1 LPPVWGKGG
10 GPRHDERRLHELKK
24 MVFQMSDFD
33 LVLSG
38 TLVLPT
44 RILQGGYVAVRDG
57 KIAEVGQGIAPA
69 ARERHELGEA
79 LILPGAIDAQV
90 HSLSQKDQ
98 EDFIWSTRSAAAGG
112 VTTIVDMP
120 YDEGNLVC
128 SAEAV
133 NRKVAH
139 AGPQARVDFA
149 LYGTIDPE
157 EGAKRIREQVEAGV
171 AAFKFSTFGTDAK
184 RFPRIPP
191 ALLEKCFA
199 AIAPTGLTA
208 GVHNEDD
215 EAVRAA
221 IDKVKAAGI
230 TDYRA
235 HGLSRPPLTELL
247 AMHEIYETGA
257 ATGCP
262 AHVVHC
268 SLGRGYDIAAAY
280 RAQGF
285 EASIEACIHYLV
297 LDEENDV
304 KRLGGKAKINPPIRP
319 RAEVEKLW
327 RHVAAGNVTLVS
339 TDHVSWS
346 ENRKANPDMLAN
358 ASGVPGLEV
367 MLPLFVKGALER
379 GVPLTWAARLMAQ
392 NPARHFRIDHV
403 KGALEPGKD
412 ADIAV
417 LLPNEKTYDAAAT
430 GNNVVGWSPYNGIKL
445 PWTLGATYLR
455 GKLAFDGT
463 QVVSEP
469 GAGRF
474 VRPPVSHVIAG
485 VQ

>member
-1 LPPVWGKGG
+1 
-10 GPRHDERRLHELKK
+10 
-24 MVFQMSDFD
+24 MADFD
-33 LVLSG
+33 LVLQG
-38 TLVLPT
+38 TVVLPE
-44 RILQGGYVAVRDG
+44 RILETGYVAVRDG
-57 KIAEVGQGIAPA
+57 KIAEIGLGVPPA
-69 ARERHELGEA
+69 ARERHLLGKA

-90 HSLSQKDQ
+90 HSLSQKNQ

-128 SAEAV
+128 LAAAV
-133 NRKVAH
+133 RSKVAH
-139 AGPQARVDFA
+139 ASGQARVDFA
-149 LYGTIDPE
+149 LYGTIDPA
-157 EGAKRIREQVEAGV
+157 EGAARIAEQAEAGV
-171 AAFKFSTFGTDAK
+171 AAFKFSTFGTDPK

-191 ALLEKCFA
+191 ALLEECFA

-221 IDKVKAAGI
+221 IEKVTALGI
-230 TDYRA
+230 SDYRA

-247 AMHEIYETGA
+247 ATLQIYETGA

-268 SLGRGYDIAAAY
+268 SLGRGYDIAASY

-285 EASIEACIHYLV
+285 AATIECCIHYLT

-304 KRLGGKAKINPPIRP
+304 ARLGGKAKINPPVRR

-327 RHVAAGNVTLVS
+327 THVAAGNVTLVS

-346 ENRKANPDMLAN
+346 ENRKTNPDMLAN

-367 MLPLFVKGALER
+367 MVPLFVKGAIAR
-379 GVPLTWAARLMAQ
+379 NIPLTWAARLMAQ
-392 NPARHFRIDHV
+392 NPARHFRIDST
-403 KGALEPGKD
+403 KGALIVGKD

-417 LLPNEKTYDAAAT
+417 LFPRPKVYDAAAS
-430 GNNVVGWSPYNGIKL
+430 GHNVVGWSPYNGIEL
-445 PWTLGATYLR
+445 PWTVGLTYLR
-455 GKLAFDGT
+455 GALAFDGT
-463 QVVSEP
+463 DVLAQP
-469 GAGRF
+469 GTGRF
-474 VRPPVSHVIAG
+474 VRP
-485 VQ
+485 

>member
-1 LPPVWGKGG
+1 
-10 GPRHDERRLHELKK
+10 
-24 MVFQMSDFD
+24 MADFD
-33 LVLSG
+33 LVLKG
-38 TLVLPT
+38 IVVLAD
-44 RILQGGYVAVRDG
+44 RIVEGGHVAVAGG
-57 KIAEVGQGIAPA
+57 KVVHVGQGAMPA
-69 ARERHELGEA
+69 AKERHDLSGA

-98 EDFIWSTRSAAAGG
+98 EDFLWSTRSAAAGG

-128 SAEAV
+128 SADAV
-133 NRKVAH
+133 KIKIDH
-139 AGPQARVDFA
+139 ASPQARVDFA
-149 LYGTIDPE
+149 LYGTVDPE
-157 EGAKRIREQVEAGV
+157 EGPARIAEMVGAGV
-171 AAFKFSTFGTDAK
+171 AAFKFSTFGTDPK
-184 RFPRIPP
+184 RFPRIPA
-191 ALLEKCFA
+191 ALLEECFR

-221 IDKVKAAGI
+221 IARVKAAGI

-235 HGLSRPPLTELL
+235 HGLSRPPLTELI
-247 AMHEIYETGA
+247 ASNQIYETGA

-268 SLGRGYDIAAAY
+268 SLGRGYEIAAAY

-285 EASIEACIHYLV
+285 RATIECCIHYLV

-304 KRLGGKAKINPPIRP
+304 ARLGGKAKINPPIRP

-346 ENRKANPDMLAN
+346 EDRKTNPDMLAN

-367 MLPLFVKGALER
+367 MVPLFVKGALER
-379 GVPLTWAARLMAQ
+379 GIPLTRAAELMAL
-392 NPARHFRIDHV
+392 NPARHFRLDHA
-403 KGALEPGKD
+403 KGALEAGKD
-412 ADIAV
+412 ADIIV
-417 LLPNEKTYDAAAT
+417 LTPEPHLYDAAASCH
-430 GNNVVGWSPYNGIKL
+430 NVVGWSPYNGIRL
-445 PWTLGATYLR
+445 PWRVSATYLR

-463 QVVSEP
+463 RVLAEP
-469 GAGRF
+469 GAGAF
-474 VRPPVSHVIAG
+474 VRPLPTLVSG
-485 VQ
+485 GSR

>member
-1 LPPVWGKGG
+1 
-10 GPRHDERRLHELKK
+10 
-24 MVFQMSDFD
+24 MSDFD

-38 TLVLPT
+38 TVVLPDAV
-44 RILQGGYVAVRDG
+44 IENGFVAVRDG
-57 KIAEVGQGIAPA
+57 KIALVEEGTAPA
-69 ARERHELGEA
+69 GRERHELGDA
-79 LILPGAIDAQV
+79 LILPGAIDAQT

-133 NRKVAH
+133 QRKVAH
-139 AGPQARVDFA
+139 AEPQARVDFA
-149 LYGTIDPE
+149 LYGTVNPE
-157 EGAKRIREQVEAGV
+157 EGASRIFEQVEAGV
-171 AAFKFSTFGTDAK
+171 AAFKFSTFGTDPV

-191 ALLEKCFA
+191 ALLEECFA
-199 AIAPTGLTA
+199 AITPTGLTA

-221 IDKVKAAGI
+221 IAKVKASGI

-235 HGLSRPPLTELL
+235 HAMSRPPLTELL
-247 AMHEIYETGA
+247 ASLQIYETGA
-257 ATGCP
+257 LTGCP

-268 SLGRGYDIAAAY
+268 SLARGYEIARSY
-280 RAQGF
+280 RDQGF
-285 EASIEACIHYLV
+285 DATIECCIHYLV

-319 RAEVEKLW
+319 RAEVEKIW
-327 RHVAAGNVTLVS
+327 EHVRQGNVTLVS

-346 ENRKANPDMLAN
+346 ENRKNNPDMLAN

-367 MLPLFVKGALER
+367 MVPLFVKGALER
-379 GVPLTWAARLMAQ
+379 DIPLTWAAKLMAH
-392 NPARHFRIDHV
+392 NPARHFRLGQ
-403 KGALEPGKD
+403 KGALEVGTD

-417 LLPNEKTYDAAAT
+417 LFPRPKRYDAAES
-430 GNNVVGWSPYNGIKL
+430 GHNVVGWSPYNGIEL
-445 PWTLGATYLR
+445 PWNVGLTYLR
-455 GKLAFDGT
+455 GQQVFDGT
-463 QVVSEP
+463 KVAEP
-469 GAGRF
+469 GTGRF
-474 VRPPVSHVIAG
+474 VRPEARA
-485 VQ
+485 

>member
-1 LPPVWGKGG
+1 
-10 GPRHDERRLHELKK
+10 
-24 MVFQMSDFD
+24 MSDFD

-38 TLVLPT
+38 TVVLPDA
-44 RILQGGYVAVRDG
+44 ILENGYIAVRDG
-57 KIAEVGQGIAPA
+57 KVAHVGQGVAPA
-69 ARERHELGEA
+69 GKTRHDLGNA
-79 LILPGAIDAQV
+79 LILPGAIDAQT

-133 NRKVAH
+133 RIKVAH
-139 AGPQARVDFA
+139 ATPQARVDFA
-149 LYGTIDPE
+149 LYGTINPE
-157 EGAKRIREQVEAGV
+157 EGAARILEQVEAGV
-171 AAFKFSTFGTDAK
+171 AAFKFSTFGTDPI

-191 ALLEKCFA
+191 ALLEECFA

-221 IDKVKAAGI
+221 MAKVKAVGI

-247 AMHEIYETGA
+247 ASLQIYETGA
-257 ATGCP
+257 QTGCP

-268 SLGRGYDIAAAY
+268 SLGRGYEIARSY
-280 RAQGF
+280 RDQGF
-285 EASIEACIHYLV
+285 DATIEACIHYLT

-304 KRLGGKAKINPPIRP
+304 ARLGGKAKINPPIRP

-327 RHVAAGNVTLVS
+327 GHVRAGNVTLVS

-346 ENRKANPDMLAN
+346 ENRKTNPDMLAN

-367 MLPLFVKGALER
+367 MVPLFVMGALQR
-379 GVPLTWAARLMAQ
+379 NIPLTWAARLMAE
-392 NPARHFRIDHV
+392 NPAKHFRLDHR
-403 KGALEPGKD
+403 KGALTVGKD

-417 LLPNEKTYDAAAT
+417 LFPRPTRYDAAAS
-430 GNNVVGWSPYNGIKL
+430 GHNVVGWSPYSGIEL
-445 PWTLGATYLR
+445 PWTVGLTYLR
-455 GKLAFDGT
+455 GQEVFDGAN
-463 QVVSEP
+463 VAAP
-469 GAGRF
+469 GVGMF
-474 VRPPVSHVIAG
+474 VRPEVRW
-485 VQ
+485 

>member
-1 LPPVWGKGG
+1 
-10 GPRHDERRLHELKK
+10 
-24 MVFQMSDFD
+24 MSDFD
-33 LVLSG
+33 LVLKG
-38 TLVLPT
+38 TVVLSD
-44 RILQGGYVAVRDG
+44 RIVEGGFVAVRDG
-57 KIAEVGQGIAPA
+57 KVDLVGQGAMPS
-69 ARERHELGEA
+69 ARERHDLGTA
-79 LILPGAIDAQV
+79 LILPGAIDAQT

-133 NRKVAH
+133 QRKIDH

-157 EGAKRIREQVEAGV
+157 EGPARIGEMVDAGV
-171 AAFKFSTFGTDAK
+171 AAFKFSTFGTDPK
-184 RFPRIPP
+184 RFPRIP
-191 ALLEKCFA
+191 AGLLEDCFA
-199 AIAPTGLTA
+199 AIAPTGLAA

-230 TDYRA
+230 IDYRA

-247 AMHEIYETGA
+247 ATNQIYETGA

-268 SLGRGYDIAAAY
+268 SVGRGYDIASAY

-285 EASIEACIHYLV
+285 RATIECCIHYLV

-304 KRLGGKAKINPPIRP
+304 KRLGGKAKINPPIRS

-327 RHVAAGNVTLVS
+327 RHVADGKVTMVS

-346 ENRKANPDMLAN
+346 ENRKTNPDMLAN

-367 MLPLFVKGALER
+367 MIPLFVKGALER
-379 GVPLTWAARLMAQ
+379 GIPLTRAAELMAL
-392 NPARHFRIDHV
+392 NPARHFRLDHQ
-403 KGALEPGKD
+403 KGALEIGKD

-417 LLPNEKTYDAAAT
+417 LTPEPYTYDAAES
-430 GNNVVGWSPYNGIKL
+430 GNNVVGWSPYNGIRL
-445 PWTLGATYLR
+445 PWRVAATYNR
-455 GKLAFDGT
+455 GAQVFDGKT
-463 QVVSEP
+463 VLAAP

-474 VRPPVSHVIAG
+474 IRPLASLPLREAV
-485 VQ
+485 

>member
-1 LPPVWGKGG
+1 
-10 GPRHDERRLHELKK
+10 
-24 MVFQMSDFD
+24 MADFD
-33 LVLSG
+33 LVVKG
-38 TLVLPT
+38 TVVLAD
-44 RILQGGYVAVRDG
+44 RIVDGGHVAVRDG
-57 KIAEVGQGIAPA
+57 KVVHVGQGAMPA
-69 ARERHELGEA
+69 ARERHDLSGA

-90 HSLSQKDQ
+90 HSLSQKNQ

-133 NRKVAH
+133 KGKVDH

-149 LYGTIDPE
+149 LYGTVDPE
-157 EGAKRIREQVEAGV
+157 EGPVRIGEMVEAGV
-171 AAFKFSTFGTDAK
+171 AAFKFSTFGTDPK
-184 RFPRIPP
+184 RFPRIPA
-191 ALLEKCFA
+191 ALLEDCFR

-221 IDKVKAAGI
+221 IAKVKAAGI

-247 AMHEIYETGA
+247 ASNQIYETGA

-268 SLGRGYDIAAAY
+268 SLGRGYEIAAAY
-280 RAQGF
+280 RAQGHR
-285 EASIEACIHYLV
+285 ATIECCIHYLT

-304 KRLGGKAKINPPIRP
+304 ARLGGKAKINPPIRP

-346 ENRKANPDMLAN
+346 EDRKTDPDMLAN

-367 MLPLFVKGALER
+367 MVPLFIKGALER
-379 GVPLTWAARLMAQ
+379 GIPLTRAAELMSL
-392 NPARHFRIDHV
+392 NPARHFRLDHA
-403 KGALEPGKD
+403 KGALEAGKD
-412 ADIAV
+412 ADITV
-417 LLPNEKTYDAAAT
+417 LTPEPYIYDAAAS
-430 GNNVVGWSPYNGIKL
+430 GHNVVGWSPYNGIRL
-445 PWTLGATYLR
+445 PWRVSATWLR
-455 GKLAFDGT
+455 GRLAFDGT
-463 QVVSEP
+463 TVLAEP
-469 GAGRF
+469 GPGAF
-474 VRPPVSHVIAG
+474 VRPLPTLAVAG
-485 VQ
+485 AV

>member
-1 LPPVWGKGG
+1 
-10 GPRHDERRLHELKK
+10 
-24 MVFQMSDFD
+24 MSDFD

-38 TLVLPT
+38 TVVLPD
-44 RILQGGYVAVRDG
+44 LVVEDGYVAVRDG
-57 KIAEVGQGIAPA
+57 RIVHVGEGRAPSA
-69 ARERHELGEA
+69 HERHELGNA

-90 HSLSQKDQ
+90 HSLSQKNQ

-128 SAEAV
+128 SAAAV
-133 NRKVAH
+133 QRKVDH

-157 EGAKRIREQVEAGV
+157 EGPVRIPEMVKAGV
-171 AAFKFSTFGTDAK
+171 AAFKFSTFGTDPK

-191 ALLEKCFA
+191 QLLAECFA

-215 EAVRAA
+215 GFVRAA
-221 IDKVKAAGI
+221 IEKVKASGI
-230 TDYRA
+230 TDWRA

-247 AMHEIYETGA
+247 ASLEIYEIGA

-268 SLGRGYDIAAAY
+268 SLARGYEIARRY
-280 RAQGF
+280 RDEGHA
-285 EASIEACIHYLV
+285 ASIECCIHYLI

-304 KRLGGKAKINPPIRP
+304 ARLGGKAKINPPIRP

-327 RHVAAGNVTLVS
+327 QHVASGNVTLVS

-346 ENRKANPDMLAN
+346 EDRKTNPDMLAN
-358 ASGVPGLEV
+358 ASGVPGLEAMV
-367 MLPLFVKGALER
+367 PLFVKGALER
-379 GVPLTWAARLMAQ
+379 DIPLTWAARLMAA
-392 NPARHFRIDHV
+392 NPARHFRLDHV
-403 KGALEPGKD
+403 KGALTPGKD
-412 ADIAV
+412 ADITV
-417 LLPNEKTYDAAAT
+417 LLPRPKVYDAAAS
-430 GNNVVGWSPYNGIKL
+430 GHNIVGWSPYNGIEL
-445 PWTLGATYLR
+445 PWTVGATYLR
-455 GKLAFDGT
+455 GQLVFDGT
-463 QVVSEP
+463 DVLAEP
-469 GAGRF
+469 GTGRF
-474 VRPPVSHVIAG
+474 QRPERQSS
-485 VQ
+485 

>member
-1 LPPVWGKGG
+1 
-10 GPRHDERRLHELKK
+10 
-24 MVFQMSDFD
+24 MSDFD
-33 LVLSG
+33 LVLKG
-38 TLVLPT
+38 TVVLAD
-44 RILQGGYVAVRDG
+44 RIVEGGFVAVRDG
-57 KIAEVGQGIAPA
+57 KVAFVGQGAMPE
-69 ARERHELGEA
+69 ARERHDLGSA

-120 YDEGNLVC
+120 YDEGDLVC
-128 SAEAV
+128 SADAV
-133 NRKVAH
+133 RRKIDH
-139 AGPQARVDFA
+139 AGKQARVDFA

-157 EGAKRIREQVEAGV
+157 EGSARIGEMVEAGV
-171 AAFKFSTFGTDAK
+171 AAFKFSTFGTDPK
-184 RFPRIPP
+184 RFPRIP
-191 ALLEKCFA
+191 AGLLEDCFA
-199 AIAPTGLTA
+199 AIAPTGLAA

-221 IDKVKAAGI
+221 IGKVKAAGI

-247 AMHEIYETGA
+247 ATNQIYETGA

-268 SLGRGYDIAAAY
+268 SVGRGYDIASAY

-285 EASIEACIHYLV
+285 RATIECCIHYLV

-327 RHVAAGNVTLVS
+327 RHVADGKVTMVS

-346 ENRKANPDMLAN
+346 ENRKTNPDMLAN

-367 MLPLFVKGALER
+367 MIPLFVKGLVER
-379 GVPLTWAARLMAQ
+379 GISLTRAAELMSL
-392 NPARHFRIDHV
+392 NPARHFRLDHR
-403 KGALEPGKD
+403 KGALEEGKD
-412 ADIAV
+412 ADITV
-417 LLPNEKTYDAAAT
+417 LTAEPYEYNAADS
-430 GNNVVGWSPYNGIKL
+430 GNNVVGWSPYNGIRL
-445 PWTLGATYLR
+445 PFRVAATYNR
-455 GKLAFDGT
+455 GVQVFDGRA
-463 QVVSEP
+463 VLAAP
-469 GAGRF
+469 GSGQF
-474 VRPPVSHVIAG
+474 IRPLASLPLREAV
-485 VQ
+485 